1 MVPRELNND
10 AELFSPPFVTHH
22 DRAPGGKSR
31 QGQEEFMDGN
41 LVGLAA
47 VVMIFGIPMAAM
59 YTYFRVRKLRS
70 EERLA
75 AIARGVD
82 VPMQPELSEAAR
94 SRRSGILLVAGA
106 LGYIA
111 TFTLIGR
118 MEPDAM
124 IAATFGVIPLAVGLG
139 FFVDHA
145 LIRRDAKA
153 H

>member
-1 MVPRELNND
+1 
-10 AELFSPPFVTHH
+10 
-22 DRAPGGKSR
+22 
-31 QGQEEFMDGN
+31 MDGN
-41 LVGLAA
+41 FVGLAA
-47 VVMIFGIPMAAM
+47 VVMALGIPMAAM
-59 YTYFRVRKLRS
+59 YTFFRVRKLRS
-70 EERLA
+70 DERMA

-82 VPMQPELSEAAR
+82 VPMQADLSESAR

-118 MEPDAM
+118 VEPDAT
-124 IAATFGVIPLAVGLG
+124 IAATFGIIPLAVGIG

-153 H
+153 S

>member
-1 MVPRELNND
+1 MTAR
-10 AELFSPPFVTHH
+10 
-22 DRAPGGKSR
+22 RGRGGSWF
-31 QGQEEFMDGN
+31 QEDFMDGN

-47 VVMIFGIPMAAM
+47 VVMTLGIPMAAM
-59 YTYFRVRKLRS
+59 YTFFRVRKLRS
-70 EERLA
+70 EERMA

-106 LGYIA
+106 LGYIV
-111 TFTLIGR
+111 TFVLIGR
-118 MEPDAM
+118 VEPDAM

-153 H
+153 QTS

>member
-1 MVPRELNND
+1 
-10 AELFSPPFVTHH
+10 
-22 DRAPGGKSR
+22 
-31 QGQEEFMDGN
+31 MDGN
-41 LVGLAA
+41 IVGLAA

-59 YTYFRVRKLRS
+59 YTFFRVRKLRS

-75 AIARGVD
+75 AIARGMD
-82 VPMQPELSEAAR
+82 VPMQAELSESAR

-106 LGYIA
+106 VGYIV

-118 MEPDAM
+118 IEPDAM

-139 FFVDHA
+139 FFVDYA
-145 LIRRDAKA
+145 LIRRDARA

>member
-1 MVPRELNND
+1 
-10 AELFSPPFVTHH
+10 
-22 DRAPGGKSR
+22 
-31 QGQEEFMDGN
+31 MDGN
-41 LVGLAA
+41 IVGLAA

-59 YTYFRVRKLRS
+59 YTFFRVRKLRS

-75 AIARGVD
+75 ALARGVD

-106 LGYIA
+106 LGYIL
-111 TFTLIGR
+111 TFVLIGR
-118 MEPDAM
+118 QEPDAM
-124 IAATFGVIPLAVGLG
+124 IAATFGAIPLAVGVG

>member
-1 MVPRELNND
+1 
-10 AELFSPPFVTHH
+10 
-22 DRAPGGKSR
+22 
-31 QGQEEFMDGN
+31 MDGN
-41 LVGLAA
+41 IVGLAA

-59 YTYFRVRKLRS
+59 YTFFRVRKLRS

-94 SRRSGILLVAGA
+94 SRRAGILLVAGA

-111 TFTLIGR
+111 TFILIGR
-118 MEPDAM
+118 VEPDAM
-124 IAATFGVIPLAVGLG
+124 IAATLGVIPLAVGIG

-145 LIRRDAKA
+145 LIRRDARA
-153 H
+153 Q